1 MIQLKC
7 VLKNKKVE
15 VFKKKSDFFTYT
27 ILKLTIL
34 NDI

>member
-15 VFKKKSDFFTYT
+15 VLKKKSDLFTYS